1 MKYKIVF
8 SYDGSAFLGY
18 AKQPNLKTI
27 QGELEKNLSLILN
40 QTIILS
46 ASGRT
51 DKGVHALNQVASFN
65 VSKVILNKDK
75 FLHSIN
81 KLLNEEIYVKKLV
94 KVSESFDARFSAKKK
109 EYRYYINLGEFNPLL
124 RKYELF
130 INNKDFDVNRFIDGS
145 KIFIGE
151 HNFINFCSKDE
162 DKDGILVI
170 YVYKGE
176 DTPYIANGT
185 VYIRSGSSKVPITSD
200 RATIDTLYRR
210 NENLQQRKEEFSS
223 TNMDIDYDGGPLL
236 EIYMFNRD
244 NMNIELYKNSID
256 RQNLIE
262 IKSKI
267 VDVAPD
273 SIVYPSVDSIIIKN
287 NDLTNISTTTLYI
300 EIYNNSNVKIHIPI
314 FMFGEDDKEQFE
326 YNISKFNNNTYEDL
340 EYYSF
345 IDAYILWKSIYGSI
359 SGIYEILKGNN
370 INFNDYEYLLDFNN
384 IKDSIFYINNKEFL
398 EHIKKNGLPIV
409 KHNNYR
415 TKYIYI
421 IESVEDALHIAS
433 KLFFQIVGKMW
444 GYCPNEL
451 IMIMKKLIEK
461 NR

>member
-40 QTIILS
+40 ETIILS

-162 DKDGILVI
+162 DKDGFIRTIYDIKVI
-170 YVYKGE
+170 KKKKRLE
-176 DTPYIANGT
+176 ISLIANGFMRYEVRKIIGT
-185 VYIRSGSSKVPITSD
+185 LIYYAQNKISIEKINDYLSKTEKRDIVPFTASPVG
-200 RATIDTLYRR
+200 LY
-210 NENLQQRKEEFSS
+210 
-223 TNMDIDYDGGPLL
+223 
-236 EIYMFNRD
+236 
-244 NMNIELYKNSID
+244 LYK
-256 RQNLIE
+256 
-262 IKSKI
+262 
-267 VDVAPD
+267 
-273 SIVYPSVDSIIIKN
+273 VY
-287 NDLTNISTTTLYI
+287 Y
-300 EIYNNSNVKIHIPI
+300 
-314 FMFGEDDKEQFE
+314 
-326 YNISKFNNNTYEDL
+326 
-340 EYYSF
+340 
-345 IDAYILWKSIYGSI
+345 
-359 SGIYEILKGNN
+359 
-370 INFNDYEYLLDFNN
+370 
-384 IKDSIFYINNKEFL
+384 
-398 EHIKKNGLPIV
+398 
-409 KHNNYR
+409 
-415 TKYIYI
+415 
-421 IESVEDALHIAS
+421 
-433 KLFFQIVGKMW
+433 
-444 GYCPNEL
+444 
-451 IMIMKKLIEK
+451 
-461 NR
+461 

>member
-40 QTIILS
+40 ETIILS

-162 DKDGILVI
+162 DKDGFIRTIYDIKVI
-170 YVYKGE
+170 KKKKRLE
-176 DTPYIANGT
+176 ISLIANGFMRYEVRKIIGT
-185 VYIRSGSSKVPITSD
+185 LIYYAQNKISIEKINDYLSKTEKRDIVPFTASPFG
-200 RATIDTLYRR
+200 LY
-210 NENLQQRKEEFSS
+210 
-223 TNMDIDYDGGPLL
+223 
-236 EIYMFNRD
+236 
-244 NMNIELYKNSID
+244 LYK
-256 RQNLIE
+256 
-262 IKSKI
+262 
-267 VDVAPD
+267 
-273 SIVYPSVDSIIIKN
+273 VY
-287 NDLTNISTTTLYI
+287 Y
-300 EIYNNSNVKIHIPI
+300 
-314 FMFGEDDKEQFE
+314 
-326 YNISKFNNNTYEDL
+326 
-340 EYYSF
+340 
-345 IDAYILWKSIYGSI
+345 
-359 SGIYEILKGNN
+359 
-370 INFNDYEYLLDFNN
+370 
-384 IKDSIFYINNKEFL
+384 
-398 EHIKKNGLPIV
+398 
-409 KHNNYR
+409 
-415 TKYIYI
+415 
-421 IESVEDALHIAS
+421 
-433 KLFFQIVGKMW
+433 
-444 GYCPNEL
+444 
-451 IMIMKKLIEK
+451 
-461 NR
+461 

>member
-40 QTIILS
+40 ETIILS

-162 DKDGILVI
+162 DKDGFIRTI
-170 YVYKGE
+170 YDIKVTKKNKRLE
-176 DTPYIANGT
+176 ISLIANGFMRYEVRKIIGT
-185 VYIRSGSSKVPITSD
+185 LIYYAQYKISIEKINDYLSKTEKRDIVPFTASPVG
-200 RATIDTLYRR
+200 LY
-210 NENLQQRKEEFSS
+210 
-223 TNMDIDYDGGPLL
+223 
-236 EIYMFNRD
+236 
-244 NMNIELYKNSID
+244 LYK
-256 RQNLIE
+256 
-262 IKSKI
+262 
-267 VDVAPD
+267 
-273 SIVYPSVDSIIIKN
+273 VY
-287 NDLTNISTTTLYI
+287 Y
-300 EIYNNSNVKIHIPI
+300 
-314 FMFGEDDKEQFE
+314 
-326 YNISKFNNNTYEDL
+326 
-340 EYYSF
+340 
-345 IDAYILWKSIYGSI
+345 
-359 SGIYEILKGNN
+359 
-370 INFNDYEYLLDFNN
+370 
-384 IKDSIFYINNKEFL
+384 
-398 EHIKKNGLPIV
+398 
-409 KHNNYR
+409 
-415 TKYIYI
+415 
-421 IESVEDALHIAS
+421 
-433 KLFFQIVGKMW
+433 
-444 GYCPNEL
+444 
-451 IMIMKKLIEK
+451 
-461 NR
+461 

>member
-162 DKDGILVI
+162 DKDGFIRTIYDIKVI
-170 YVYKGE
+170 KKKKRLE
-176 DTPYIANGT
+176 ISLIANGFMRYEVRKIIGT
-185 VYIRSGSSKVPITSD
+185 LIYYAQNKISIEKINDYLSKTEKRDIVPFTASPVG
-200 RATIDTLYRR
+200 LY
-210 NENLQQRKEEFSS
+210 
-223 TNMDIDYDGGPLL
+223 
-236 EIYMFNRD
+236 
-244 NMNIELYKNSID
+244 LYK
-256 RQNLIE
+256 
-262 IKSKI
+262 
-267 VDVAPD
+267 
-273 SIVYPSVDSIIIKN
+273 VY
-287 NDLTNISTTTLYI
+287 Y
-300 EIYNNSNVKIHIPI
+300 
-314 FMFGEDDKEQFE
+314 
-326 YNISKFNNNTYEDL
+326 
-340 EYYSF
+340 
-345 IDAYILWKSIYGSI
+345 
-359 SGIYEILKGNN
+359 
-370 INFNDYEYLLDFNN
+370 
-384 IKDSIFYINNKEFL
+384 
-398 EHIKKNGLPIV
+398 
-409 KHNNYR
+409 
-415 TKYIYI
+415 
-421 IESVEDALHIAS
+421 
-433 KLFFQIVGKMW
+433 
-444 GYCPNEL
+444 
-451 IMIMKKLIEK
+451 
-461 NR
+461 